1 MQMKGNNGRAARKV
15 LIRRLSMVLIS
26 FLVCIGCL
34 HLMGIGRSAQGPMTL
49 KRLHHDISTS
59 LNMQNANAL
68 RENLR
73 SRADLLSKSMFR
85 DFGNKQQQHHHQHQ
99 QQQQRPTLTVPQ
111 PQQHRS
117 RHTDGPQIIDFTFD
131 DNSDP
136 VGLQLLLEAQVH
148 LVDIDISDPKA
159 VVGDFCTLNFAAHKA
174 DPSLV
179 PMFRHLVQASPECDK
194 VRYRVLLND
203 YVRHATEHDAKSDAK
218 SKSLNLTAV
227 VFHESR
233 CGSTLVSNALIA
245 MNPAKHRVYSESAP
259 PIAAL
264 LSMCGETFKGC
275 TLHQASR
282 VLKDVMYAM
291 GRTNDPNEE
300 RVFFKIQSIG
310 TRTLKVFQHAFPNV
324 PFMFVYREPV
334 QVMMSQLKQGTKNAN
349 CVRPRM
355 RPPPS
360 VVDVCAKKGLAVGEL
375 SDEEYCAAHLV
386 RWFRLS
392 CSCGVGAEHI
402 QVLTLISLLQT
413 YYLLFPHRRP
423 RLPKPPSRACT
434 KAPALPSITSTC
446 PPFCGR
452 KSCPPLV
459 SPCRWRKLPP
469 W

>member
-1 MQMKGNNGRAARKV
+1 MELKGNNGRAARKV

-34 HLMGIGRSAQGPMTL
+34 HLMGVGRSAKGSMTL

-59 LNMQNANAL
+59 LNMQNANEL

-85 DFGNKQQQHHHQHQ
+85 DFGNKHQRQHEQHHRQ
-99 QQQQRPTLTVPQ
+99 QQQDQ
-111 PQQHRS
+111 PQHRRS
-117 RHTDGPQIIDFTFD
+117 RPTDGPEIIGFDFD
-131 DNSDP
+131 DNDDP
-136 VGLQLLLEAQVH
+136 AALQLLLEAQVH

-159 VVGDFCTLNFAAHKA
+159 VTGDFCTLNFAAHKA
-174 DPSLV
+174 NPSLV
-179 PMFRHLVQASPECDK
+179 PMFRHLVEASPECDNT
-194 VRYRVLLND
+194 RYRVLLSD
-203 YVRHATEHDAKSDAK
+203 YVRRATEHDAKSDAK

-245 MNPAKHRVYSESAP
+245 MNPAKHRVYSESSP

-310 TRTLKVFQHAFPNV
+310 TRALKVFQHAFPTV
-324 PFMFVYREPV
+324 PYMFVYREPV

-349 CVRPRM
+349 CVRPRT

-360 VVDVCAKKGLAVGEL
+360 VVDVAAKKGFAVKEL
-375 SDEEYCAAHLV
+375 SNVEYCAAHLV
-386 RWFRLS
+386 RFDFDAHVRVESAWS
-392 CSCGVGAEHI
+392 
-402 QVLTLISLLQT
+402 TLWSLHSFFIT
-413 YYLLFPHRRP
+413 YILYIYFPHCRP
-423 RLPKPPSRACT
+423 RLPKPPLQACT
-434 KAPALPSITSTC
+434 KVTALPSITSIC

-452 KSCPPLV
+452 NSCHLLV
-459 SPCRWRKLPP
+459 SP
-469 W
+469 